1 MTTTGGAASSGGPTS
16 LEILHPTGFVRSWAR
31 LGSGPG
37 DRLAPT
43 IPSRPKDGDDRPDVV
58 LLSPSRSERR
68 DPGWTEKA
76 AGLAATVDGDGLV
89 AVVGPSRRL
98 LDALRSRGLEPQL
111 RLLHAP
117 DIERSRF
124 VVPIPGPQARFAL
137 RSVIPL
143 RAPKRLAARILTLPG
158 AESLAPT
165 SLILR
170 PRGAAPLFGWLAEL
184 TPRRASCSMVL
195 IRSWRA
201 EGATV
206 VMRFGDGSGPDVIA
220 KVGGSPGSEADG
232 LRAVAPGALRARI
245 QVPRLVAES
254 QLGGRPL
261 LIETPVQGHPAALA
275 VDGSSRRTAKALTA
289 LAEHLRAWEVGSA
302 VRRPMMAADLDRD
315 LIAPARR
322 LAAELPG
329 GYVEGFA
336 ARAAELV
343 GSEVPFVAAHRDVTA
358 ANVMLASGDRIGLI
372 DWEEAILETLPLGD
386 LASAAVDFAAA
397 SDGYRDRVAAYRHC
411 FEPGGRFTALTA
423 DLIAAAARGLAIGP
437 ETVRFALEAC
447 WLNHA
452 DNEHSTTTD
461 PAVARP
467 FMSIMRRVAART
479 ME

>member
-1 MTTTGGAASSGGPTS
+1 MTATGEAASNGGPTS
-16 LEILHPTGFVRSWAR
+16 LEMLHPAGFVRSWAR

-43 IPSRPKDGDDRPDVV
+43 LPSGSKDDARRPGVV
-58 LLSPSRSERR
+58 LLSPSGSERR
-68 DPGWTEKA
+68 DPEWTEA
-76 AGLAATVDGDGLV
+76 AADLAATVDDDGLV
-89 AVVGPSRRL
+89 AVVGSSRRL
-98 LDALRSRGLEPQL
+98 LGALRARGLEPEL
-111 RLLHAP
+111 TLLHAP

-143 RAPKRLAARILTLPG
+143 RAPKRLAVRILTLPG
-158 AESLAPT
+158 AEPLAPT

-170 PRGAAPLFGWLAEL
+170 PRGSAPLLDWLAAL

-201 EGATV
+201 AGATV

-220 KVGGSPGSEADG
+220 KVGGSPGNEAEG
-232 LRAVAPGALRARI
+232 LRAVAPGAQQARI
-245 QVPRLVAES
+245 QVPRLVAETE
-254 QLGGRPL
+254 LGGRAL

-275 VDGSSRRTAKALTA
+275 IDGSSRRAARALTA
-289 LAEHLRAWEVGSA
+289 LAGHLRVWEAGSA
-302 VRRPMMAADLDRD
+302 VRRPMMAADLDRH

-329 GYVEGFA
+329 GYVEGFE

-343 GSEVPFVAAHRDVTA
+343 GSELPFVAAHRDVTA

-372 DWEEAILETLPLGD
+372 DWEEAMPETLPLGD

-423 DLIAAAARGLAIGP
+423 DLIAAAAGTHGIGP
-437 ETVRFALEAC
+437 ETVRIALEAC

-452 DNEHSTTTD
+452 DNERSTTTD
-461 PAVARP
+461 PTVDKP

-479 ME
+479 MG